1 MMFFFLILFRFS
13 SFTSSTTLP
22 HQQSYRLL
30 LHDNQLLA
38 IRALS
43 LIRLYSHPKSF
54 YSTHSSRLHSA
65 HPSRTRSSIDN
76 FIMHLVHFSPAILL
90 ALASVCSARPTGDAS
105 ASAYEAI
112 LEASPAALSRNVEGR
127 NIFLTEDNTCGK
139 IGAGKNKGWHCDPM
153 KAEGGACC
161 SGDGQCGN
169 GPKFCEAGCQKG
181 FG

>member
-1 MMFFFLILFRFS
+1 MFFFLILFRFS

-54 YSTHSSRLHSA
+54 YSTHSSRLRSA
-65 HPSRTRSSIDN
+65 HSSRTRSSIDN

-112 LEASPAALSRNVEGR
+112 LEASPAALSRNVE
-127 NIFLTEDNTCGK
+127 
-139 IGAGKNKGWHCDPM
+139 AGTFSLLKTIP
-153 KAEGGACC
+153 AAR
-161 SGDGQCGN
+161 SVLARTR
-169 GPKFCEAGCQKG
+169 AGTVIP
-181 FG
+181 